1 MNKTYQYIAHLNS
14 DDRIKAELLKGQVF
28 ENQKEISLLKREN
41 ELHNIQLKKLIAKQ
55 LREEYR
61 ELISGSIVMEANY
74 HFLYIVDEN
83 LNFIPFENEES

>member
-1 MNKTYQYIAHLNS
+1 MNKIYQYIAHLNS
-14 DDRIKAELLKGQVF
+14 GDRIKAGLLKGQVL